1 MQNSLNVA
9 VTFKS
14 MHSGRNSLE
23 IQSLKANIQNGKI
36 EIYYFENLRR
46 QDDSAFAVTFHNL

>member
-1 MQNSLNVA
+1 
-9 VTFKS
+9 